1 MSYFYPEQVA
11 SSYLVDNRFEAFA
24 DKDIEMIAYTPSPC
38 RGVSEVKRLQYK
50 NIKCEKLY
58 HNKLCVY
65 RFPMYKEPKGS
76 IGRLIRYTLCCI
88 KYLYHGLKSKDVDL
102 VFLSSTPPI
111 MGIVGALIKKWRKI
125 PFVYNLQDIFPDSL
139 ISTGLAKKG
148 GLLWNIGRK
157 IENFIYHNA
166 DKIIVISQDFKN
178 NLINKGISL
187 DKIEVIYNWVD
198 EQAVININRSD
209 NRLIKKYNLDPEKFY
224 ITYSGNIGL
233 TQNMDLLI
241 RVAEELKEYK
251 KIHFVLIGDGAYK
264 HEVEKIIKE
273 RAIENITLL
282 PFQPYEDI
290 SHVFSLGNVGLVI
303 SKPGVGAN
311 SVPSKTWS
319 ILSAGRP
326 VLANFDP
333 NELKDI
339 INDNHCGIFTAA
351 GDFKLLKESIIF
363 MSDHPDLCEKY
374 GENGRKYIEQNLTK
388 KIGTSKLVNVVKI
401 FEK

>member
-1 MSYFYPEQVA
+1 M
-11 SSYLVDNRFEAFA
+11 
-24 DKDIEMIAYTPSPC
+24 
-38 RGVSEVKRLQYK
+38 
-50 NIKCEKLY
+50 
-58 HNKLCVY
+58 
-65 RFPMYKEPKGS
+65 
-76 IGRLIRYTLCCI
+76 
-88 KYLYHGLKSKDVDL
+88 
-102 VFLSSTPPI
+102 
-111 MGIVGALIKKWRKI
+111 
-125 PFVYNLQDIFPDSL
+125 
-139 ISTGLAKKG
+139 
-148 GLLWNIGRK
+148 
-157 IENFIYHNA
+157 
-166 DKIIVISQDFKN
+166 
-178 NLINKGISL
+178 
-187 DKIEVIYNWVD
+187 IYNWVD